1 MLLLKDDIGRAKP
14 STYDLPDERFAYG
27 RPGNHDAEGARE
39 VSMFWVSHTP
49 SPAPRSTAPDFVLFN
64 KRAASAGV
72 HKATELARYRKDTD
86 RTTPRYGDRRSPSAR
101 GVIPSDLY
109 STFTY
114 GKKVRPSTPI
124 DEVIS
129 NRFGERANQS
139 LDKHYSMYREDLRHS
154 TNVRKI
160 TTTVASR
167 GHAIA
172 ARKAIKRR
180 EEEKK
185 DEKFKLGRFKN
196 ITTKIDNRRKLGLH
210 AALLGQLLAED
221 MPSTLEAQS
230 APPLAEAVLDAGE
243 AETAA

>member
-14 STYDLPDERFAYG
+14 STYDLPDDRFAYG

-86 RTTPRYGDRRSPSAR
+86 RTTPRYGDRRSPSSR
-101 GVIPSDLY
+101 GVIPSDVY
-109 STFTY
+109 ATFTY

-129 NRFGERANQS
+129 NRFGERANQT
-139 LDKHYSMYREDLRHS
+139 LDKHYSNYREDLRLS

-167 GHAIA
+167 GHATA

-185 DEKFKLGRFKN
+185 DDKGFKLGRFKN

-221 MPSTLEAQS
+221 MPSTLES
-230 APPLAEAVLDAGE
+230 HSVPPVAEPVE